1 MSART
6 VLALPFICSGLLAAG
21 HATAQTV
28 PEASVWMAQAQQ
40 CSVQAQSDPA
50 AAVALAES
58 LLARKELP
66 PVPRLRIRACLA
78 MAQDMLGQYDAAE
91 ASVRELGALADR
103 PDIPPQERL
112 PTWFMM
118 AGILTHAG
126 QAGQAS
132 ALLERAQAL
141 AIAQQD
147 RIGQVNALLSLGNL
161 HAMALEDVSGAL
173 GYFDRARALIGDGRG
188 LPPGMVALVHYN
200 RGYTLLLLKRYAEAL
215 AALDEADRIAVRMP
229 DGDSLRHRIAGHRA
243 WIEVEQGQVGPARQS
258 LVRVLAWQRK
268 HDLVAASVTLTRL
281 AKLELRDGH
290 PRKAL
295 PHAEEALRIA
305 EQGHFRDE
313 RRESLEVL
321 VRLHAA
327 LGDSAGVERYAGLLG
342 ESAKQGGQTA
352 ALVSLARLQA
362 RAQQSLTAPAQQSRV
377 ELARAK
383 TLRNAAVAALVG
395 LLAVGGAAL
404 WWMSTR
410 QRRAE
415 RASRLDPLTGLANRR
430 EADRRIGEL
439 PALPAG
445 SGSRCALLM
454 VDVDHFKDVNDG
466 HGHAIGDKVLV
477 AVTSRLRSA
486 CDEGDIIARWG
497 GEEFLVA
504 RADTSMEA
512 AFALAEHLRGQLAGV
527 TVPLPEGGAVA
538 VTVSVGVAPWP
549 FFADDGR
556 EAWTDALR
564 MADMALY
571 VAKRGGRDAWAAIWG
586 TSASGD
592 HVELRDVRAD
602 PEKALAM
609 EWVAIGGNR
618 PMNWSGAAKG
628 VDRGRPGPSQGS
640 AATQGRKSA

>member
-1 MSART
+1 MSSRII
-6 VLALPFICSGLLAAG
+6 LALSFLWVGQFVAG

-28 PEASVWMAQAQQ
+28 PEASVWMSRARQ
-40 CSVQAQSDPA
+40 CDVQVQSDPA
-50 AAVALAES
+50 AAVAFADS
-58 LLARKELP
+58 LLARKDLP
-66 PVPRLRIRACLA
+66 PVPRLRIRACQA
-78 MAQDMLGQYDAAE
+78 MAQDMLGQYDRSE

-103 PDIPPQERL
+103 PDIPPKERL
-112 PTWFMM
+112 PTWFTM

-126 QAGQAS
+126 QAGQAA

-161 HAMALEDVSGAL
+161 HAMALDDVTGAL
-173 GYFDRARALIGDGRG
+173 GYFDRAIALVGDARG
-188 LPPGMVALVHYN
+188 LPPGMVAMVHYN
-200 RGYTLLLLKRYAEAL
+200 RGYALLSLNRHAEAL
-215 AALDEADRIAVRMP
+215 AAFDEADRIAARMP

-243 WIEVEQGQVGPARQS
+243 WIEAEQGQVGAARQS
-258 LVRVLAWQRK
+258 LARVLAWQRA

-281 AKLELRDGH
+281 AKLELQDGQ
-290 PRKAL
+290 PRQAL

-305 EQGHFRDE
+305 DQGHFREE
-313 RRESLEVL
+313 RRGSLEAL
-321 VRLHAA
+321 VRIHAA
-327 LGDSAGVERYAGLLG
+327 LGDSAGVERYASLLG
-342 ESAKQGGQTA
+342 ESARQGGQA
-352 ALVSLARLQA
+352 ATLVSLARLQA
-362 RAQQSLTAPAQQSRV
+362 RAQQTLTAPAEQSRV
-377 ELARAK
+377 ELARAE
-383 TLRNAAVAALVG
+383 TLRNAAVAALVA

-415 RASRLDPLTGLANRR
+415 RASRHDPLTGLVNRR
-430 EADRRIGEL
+430 EADRLIAEL

-445 SGSRCALLM
+445 SGPRCALLM
-454 VDVDHFKDVNDG
+454 IDVDHFKTVNDA
-466 HGHAIGDKVLV
+466 HGHATGDKVLV
-477 AVTSRLRSA
+477 AVASRLRSA

-586 TSASGD
+586 TATRQD

-628 VDRGRPGPSQGS
+628 ADRDYGGS
-640 AATQGRKSA
+640 SRGGVAAPGRKTA